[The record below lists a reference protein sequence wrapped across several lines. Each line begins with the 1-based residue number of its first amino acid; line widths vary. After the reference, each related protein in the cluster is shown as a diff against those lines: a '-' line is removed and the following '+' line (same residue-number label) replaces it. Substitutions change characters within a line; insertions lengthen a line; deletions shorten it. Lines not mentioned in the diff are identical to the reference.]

1 MKPSILGA
9 RTGEKMRLISR
20 SLAVLGLS
28 LIAISGVA
36 AQETCKRDVEPGFS
50 LCVPD
55 GWSVETSPDQKLKQ
69 FYAPRAETFT
79 ANINLRDDPSPASL
93 ISYVGQS
100 IKTILSNPPTIAATS
115 IKLVGWTDF
124 ATAARVSGNK
134 AIFETEFKG
143 LLIRTVQYYIDGGQ
157 DRKFIVTGTCL
168 VKDKDTFDSVFERA
182 AKSFRVEN

>member
-1 MKPSILGA
+1 MNKIRTVLLVVSAVLLGA
-9 RTGEKMRLISR
+9 WS
-20 SLAVLGLS
+20 
-28 LIAISGVA
+28 VA

-50 LCVPD
+50 LCVPE

-79 ANINLRDDPSPASL
+79 ANINLRDDPSTASL

-124 ATAARVSGNK
+124 ATATGMNGNK
-134 AIFETEFKG
+134 AIFESEFKG
-143 LLIRTVQYYIDGGQ
+143 LLIRTVQYYIDGQG
-157 DRKFIVTGTCL
+157 RKFIVTGTCL
-168 VKDKDTFDSVFERA
+168 VRDKDTFDSVFERA

>member
-1 MKPSILGA
+1 MKPSILRA
-9 RTGEKMRLISR
+9 RAGEKMKLSR
-20 SLAVLGLS
+20 KSLAVLGLS
-28 LIAISGVA
+28 LIAISSVG
-36 AQETCKRDVEPGFS
+36 AQEICKRDVEPGFS

-55 GWSVETSPDQKLKQ
+55 GWSVETQPDQKLKS
-69 FYAPRAETFT
+69 FFAPKAETFT
-79 ANINLRDDPSPASL
+79 ANINLRDDPSTASL

-124 ATAARVSGNK
+124 ATATGLNGNK

-143 LLIRTVQYYIDGGQ
+143 LLIRTVQYYIAAGQ

-168 VKDKDTFDSVFERA
+168 VRDKDTFDSVFDRA